1 MASRAPPPSLAG
13 ASRRALAPVGL
24 GRPRPRARPSLRA
37 RSSPVR
43 AAFRAPPRTCSSATA
58 EARAVLR
65 ALREATSDATTAST
79 PPPRRV
85 RIELPLPPADRDTDD
100 IVYLGLHGQ
109 AADWSGGMAQ
119 RFRVTKRL
127 VEDGMLDGYDR
138 EYLGLLDRDADGMGV
153 WKVTRSGGG
162 PESHDATVVTHPA
175 DTTFG
180 FFAKL
185 LRGEYGAKVAD
196 PDHLIVV
203 VNAFWSGAGEKVG
216 QPWELGLRREAR
228 RVLSPETGDWEKVY
242 CARRT
247 RSAAGVE
254 GTLVRAW
261 PGPWRLYDAEGVRT
275 VMEAETEPSNREMA
289 EALNKDAGVREAA
302 GFNRD
307 ASMTSRDD
315 DVIT

>member
-1 MASRAPPPSLAG
+1 MFLKRKYK
-13 ASRRALAPVGL
+13 RQGL
-24 GRPRPRARPSLRA
+24 LN
-37 RSSPVR
+37 
-43 AAFRAPPRTCSSATA
+43 
-58 EARAVLR
+58 LR

-153 WKVTRSGGG
+153 WKVTSGG